1 MIRSSTDIT
10 QQKIFRYILHT
21 YQSATSPA
29 QTNPNN
35 RTMMNMNFGIM
46 RNTPLHPGTPINP
59 MPRGSPSQYRLA
71 GQVFLNAVNERLALL
86 VAGEQAVPQWEEA
99 QLATEL

>member
-1 MIRSSTDIT
+1 
-10 QQKIFRYILHT
+10 
-21 YQSATSPA
+21 
-29 QTNPNN
+29 
-35 RTMMNMNFGIM
+35 MNMNFGIM

-99 QLATEL
+99 QLATELLSGTQTTEEQMSDAENKYLQQ